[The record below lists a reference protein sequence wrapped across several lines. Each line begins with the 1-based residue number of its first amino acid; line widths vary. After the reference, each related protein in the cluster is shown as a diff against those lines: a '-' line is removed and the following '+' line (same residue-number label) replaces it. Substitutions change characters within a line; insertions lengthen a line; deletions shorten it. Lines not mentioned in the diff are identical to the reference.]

1 MVSNFIDFRRPSCK
15 SGVSLNIKG
24 FPLAGETPAL
34 LSRSPEKISSRYHR
48 IFSVLFFAIF
58 VTFSLPSAHAEEKE
72 EKPKDGYVKI
82 FNATYR
88 NGVEKWETGLN
99 LKFHDKPLANDV
111 RVGEG
116 GLVRQITYKQKDTVD
131 VFRNREY
138 LKVPAPANEL
148 PAAKLSAT
156 FEEGSVTLLVVH
168 GEISPSGEN
177 VRITALREFPV
188 PEESLRPG
196 QARFVVTNFRNGEP
210 VYLSIGSLDP
220 FPLAPNEQREIF
232 VAPAETEIFLIH
244 KEPGKSDFK
253 RQLAAFK
260 FKENHNYTGIISPSG
275 ETPSRP
281 TLRISDSNQDWKG
294 LRGSKHEGKGE

>member
-1 MVSNFIDFRRPSCK
+1 MVSNFIEFRRPSCK
-15 SGVSLNIKG
+15 SGVSPDIKR

-48 IFSVLFFAIF
+48 IFSALFFATF

-99 LKFHDKPLANDV
+99 LKFHDEPLANDV

-131 VFRNREY
+131 VFRNREF
-138 LKVPAPANEL
+138 LKVPASANEL
-148 PAAKLSAT
+148 PATKLSAT

-168 GEISPSGEN
+168 GEISRNGEN
-177 VRITALREFPV
+177 VKITALREFPV

-196 QARFVVTNFRNGEP
+196 QARFVVANFRNGEP
-210 VYLSIGSLDP
+210 VYLSVGSLAP
-220 FPLAPNEQREIF
+220 FPLASNEQREIF
-232 VAPAETEIFLIH
+232 VAPGETEIFLIH

-260 FKENHNYTGIISPSG
+260 FKANHNYTGIIFPAAEIPTRPS
-275 ETPSRP
+275 
-281 TLRISDSNQDWKG
+281 LRISDSNQDWSG
-294 LRGSKHEGKGE
+294 IRASKKKDED

>member
-1 MVSNFIDFRRPSCK
+1 MQ
-15 SGVSLNIKG
+15 
-24 FPLAGETPAL
+24 
-34 LSRSPEKISSRYHR
+34 HR
-48 IFSVLFFAIF
+48 IFSALFFA
-58 VTFSLPSAHAEEKE
+58 TFATFFLPAAHAEEKE

-99 LKFHDKPLANDV
+99 LKFHDEPLANDV

-131 VFRNREY
+131 VFRNREF
-138 LKVPAPANEL
+138 LKTPAPANEL

-156 FEEGSVTLLVVH
+156 FEEGSITLLVAH
-168 GEISPSGEN
+168 GEISRSGEN
-177 VRITALREFPV
+177 VKITALREFPI

-196 QARFVVTNFRNGEP
+196 QARLVVANFRNGEP
-210 VYLSIGSLDP
+210 VYLSIGNLEA

-232 VAPAETEIFLIH
+232 VAPGETEIFLIH

-253 RQLAAFK
+253 RQQAAFK
-260 FKENHNYTGIISPSG
+260 FKANHNYTGLIFPAAEI
-275 ETPSRP
+275 PSRP
-281 TLRISDSNQDWKG
+281 SLRISDSNQEWKG
-294 LRGSKHEGKGE
+294 LRSSKLEGKGE